1 MPLNERKIIS
11 IILEECKRVPQR
23 SNGYRAVIIDSLSD
37 IIQAERQHKVQG
49 TNIQQRIND
58 KIRAA
63 GQFLAETRGHTHEAE
78 IEK

>member
-37 IIQAERQHKVQG
+37 IIQHKVQG